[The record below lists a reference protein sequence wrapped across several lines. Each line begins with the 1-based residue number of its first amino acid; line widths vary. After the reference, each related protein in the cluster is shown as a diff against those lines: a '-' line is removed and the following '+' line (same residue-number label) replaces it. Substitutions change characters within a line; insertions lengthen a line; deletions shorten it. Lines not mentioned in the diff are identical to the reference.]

1 MSSTLSVIHFR
12 AMGCEVEIQLEAP
25 DSPRILQG
33 MPAAVEALEQSL
45 SRFRP
50 TSDLMRLNDHAGQWT
65 PVGAVL
71 FAAITEARRMALL
84 TDGLV
89 TPLVHNAMLAAG
101 YTVSFDRLHNA
112 QRHTSGSVVDWRELR
127 LRRDSQE
134 VFIPTGASLDLG
146 GTGKGWA
153 AAHLA
158 DQLEAYG
165 PCCVNLGGD
174 VALRGAPSGLAGW
187 PVSVEHPGYSSDI
200 TLRDI
205 SVATSGIDFRR
216 WQTQDGQWQHHI
228 IDPRT
233 ANPAQT
239 DVAAV
244 TVTHRNLV
252 TAEACAKAVLILG
265 SAAGIKWLHSIWDA
279 AAIVTLQDGTVLC
292 SQNWL
297 NIPQET
303 LS

>member
-12 AMGCEVEIQLEAP
+12 AMGCEVEIQLDAP
-25 DSPRILQG
+25 DSQRLLQD

-50 TSDLMRLNDHAGQWT
+50 TSDLMRLNEHSGQWT
-65 PVGAVL
+65 AVGAVL

-89 TPLVHNAMLAAG
+89 TPLVHDAMLAAG

-112 QRHTSGSVVDWRELR
+112 QRRPAEKVVDWRELR
-127 LRRDSQE
+127 LRRDSKE
-134 VFIPTGASLDLG
+134 VFIPAGASLDLG
-146 GTGKGWA
+146 GTAKGWA

-165 PCCVNLGGD
+165 PCCVNIGGD

-187 PVSVEHPGYSSDI
+187 PVGAEHPGYEADIMLSDI
-200 TLRDI
+200 
-205 SVATSGIDFRR
+205 SAATSGIDFRR
-216 WQTQDGQWQHHI
+216 WQTQDGHWQHHI

-233 ANPAQT
+233 SSPAQT

-244 TVTHRNLV
+244 TVIHRNLV

-265 SAAGIKWLHSIWDA
+265 SSEGMKWLHGIWDA
-279 AAIVTLQDGTVLC
+279 AALVTLQDGAVLC
-292 SQNWL
+292 SQNWF
-297 NIPQET
+297 NFAQET
-303 LS
+303 SS